1 MKNKILISSF
11 VIMAVLI
18 ILAAKPISFSKA
30 NFESSKGIVSK
41 VYKGG
46 VKDAVIE
53 LENNKRSFYINSGLD
68 RKFKL
73 ENLETALKGKEVS
86 IKYSIG
92 WTPLDP
98 FNKRARNIIELKTGK
113 IIIFKE

>member
-11 VIMAVLI
+11 VVITALI

-30 NFESSKGIVSK
+30 NFEYSKGIVSK

-46 VKDAVIE
+46 VEDAVIE
-53 LENNKRSFYINSGLD
+53 LENNKTIFYINSGLE

-73 ENLETALKGKEVS
+73 EALETALKGKEVS
-86 IKYSIG
+86 IKHSIG

-98 FNKRARNIIELKTGK
+98 LNRRAKNIIELRIGKK
-113 IIIFKE
+113 IIFEE